1 MVTLALRLLAISRLR
16 SSLRGRDSSAARA
29 VGLVRVS
36 VQSAV
41 AGMPGGEA
49 HKLRR
54 MGEYA
59 TIELHKQVK
68 KPVYL
73 SVCDNDIRGT
83 TRSMIHLSTTSWTCT
98 ARCW

>member
-16 SSLRGRDSSAARA
+16 LSLRGPDSSAASA

-36 VQSAV
+36 VQSPA

-49 HKLRR
+49 HKLRC

-68 KPVYL
+68 SLGHL
-73 SVCDNDIRGT
+73 SVCDNDICGK
-83 TRSMIHLSTTSWTCT
+83 TRSISRQPL
-98 ARCW
+98 